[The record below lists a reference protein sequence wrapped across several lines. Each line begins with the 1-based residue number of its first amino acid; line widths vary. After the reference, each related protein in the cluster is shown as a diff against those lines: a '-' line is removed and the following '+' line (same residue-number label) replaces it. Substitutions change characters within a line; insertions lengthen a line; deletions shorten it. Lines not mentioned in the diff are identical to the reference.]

1 MECRIGREVAY
12 CSGVSQGAVIYYE
25 SLFKMLTEEQIKITL
40 VELKHHMAS
49 IYRGDSIRAKNA
61 RKIIDII
68 NRSDLSDR
76 LREII
81 NYIIDFDN
89 RGIIQNVYKDKGFK
103 DLSTGILDLK

>member
-1 MECRIGREVAY
+1 
-12 CSGVSQGAVIYYE
+12 
-25 SLFKMLTEEQIKITL
+25 MLTEDQIKITL
-40 VELKHHMAS
+40 IELKHHMAS
-49 IYRGDSIRAKNA
+49 VYSGDSIRAKNV

-89 RGIIQNVYKDKGFK
+89 RGIIQKVYKEKGFK
-103 DLSTGILDLK
+103 DLCTGILDLN